1 MRRLQPYFEVTP
13 YITKDGSKIR
23 ELMHPAV
30 HGNTAQSLAEAT
42 ISAGKR
48 TLLHRHHKAE
58 EIYYVIS
65 GRGRMTLGDDLF
77 PIKTG
82 DTVCIPP
89 GTPHRVEAIAPT
101 PLRILCCCSPAYAH
115 DDTELL
121 ETAPIVAAQPIP
133 VMPVRGT
140 EPSPTDTPAHE
151 PYEGRNFRALRK
163 WLGYSQ
169 ARFWGVIHITQSGG
183 SRYEAERRA
192 PAQVRAL
199 VQLAYGPDEGAQA
212 LLTELRQGLPLDYK
226 PDTKTLKAAVTGETA
241 RAQRKRIGMTQ
252 SAFWGRAMVTQ
263 SGGNSYEAGR
273 DIPLYVRTLLH
284 LVFGNDEQAKALLA
298 ELRQGAA

>member
-89 GTPHRVEAIAPT
+89 GTPHRVEAVAPT

-121 ETAPIVAAQPIP
+121 EAAPIVAAQPIP
-133 VMPVRGT
+133 VISVRGT
-140 EPSPTDTPAHE
+140 EPSPTYNPDHA
-151 PYEGRNFRALRK
+151 PYEGRNLRDLRK
-163 WLGYSQ
+163 SLGYSQ
-169 ARFWGVIHITQSGG
+169 ARFWKVIHVTQSGG
-183 SRYEAERRA
+183 SRYEAERHA

-199 VQLAYGPDEGAQA
+199 VQLAYGPAEGAQA
-212 LLTELRQGLPLDYK
+212 LLAELRKGLPLDYK
-226 PDTKTLKAAVTGETA
+226 PDVKTFKAAINGETA
-241 RAQRKRIGMTQ
+241 RALRKRIGMTQ
-252 SAFWGRAMVTQ
+252 RAFWMRVMVTQ

-273 DIPLYVRTLLH
+273 DIPLYVQTLLQ
-284 LVFGNDEQAKALLA
+284 LVFGKDEQAKALLA
-298 ELRQGAA
+298 ELRQRAA

>member
-1 MRRLQPYFEVTP
+1 MRRIQPYFEVTP

-89 GTPHRVEAIAPT
+89 GTPHCVEAVTPT
-101 PLRILCCCSPAYAH
+101 PLRLLCCCSPAYAH

-121 ETAPIVAAQPIP
+121 ETAPIVAAQPIA
-133 VMPVRGT
+133 VMHVRGT
-140 EPSPTDTPAHE
+140 EPSPTYNPDHE
-151 PYEGRNFRALRK
+151 PYDGQNFRVLRK
-163 WLGYSQ
+163 SLDYSQ
-169 ARFWGVIHITQSGG
+169 AHFWDVVHVTQSGG
-183 SRYEAERRA
+183 SRYEAERHA
-192 PAQVRAL
+192 PAQVRVL
-199 VQLAYGPDEGAQA
+199 VQLAYGPAEGALT
-212 LLTELRQGLPLDYK
+212 LLAELRQGLPQDYK
-226 PDTKTLKAAVTGETA
+226 PDVKTFKAAVTGETA
-241 RAQRKRIGMTQ
+241 RALRKRIGMTQ
-252 SAFWGRAMVTQ
+252 SAFWMRVMVTQ

-273 DIPLYVRTLLH
+273 GIPLYVQTLLQ
-284 LVFGNDEQAKALLA
+284 LVFETEKQAKALLA
-298 ELRQGAA
+298 ELRQRAA

>member
-1 MRRLQPYFEVTP
+1 MRRLQPYNEVTP

-30 HGNTAQSLAEAT
+30 HGNTAQSLAETT
-42 ISAGKR
+42 IPAGKR
-48 TLLHRHHKAE
+48 TLLHRHHTTE

-89 GTPHRVEAIAPT
+89 GIPHRVEAVAPT
-101 PLRILCCCSPAYAH
+101 PLRLLCCCSPAYAH

-133 VMPVRGT
+133 VISIRGS
-140 EPSPTDTPAHE
+140 EPSPRYNPDHA
-151 PYEGRNFRALRK
+151 PYEGRNFRVLRK

-169 ARFWGVIHITQSGG
+169 ARFWDVIHISQSGG
-183 SRYEAERRA
+183 SRYEAGRQT
-192 PAQVRAL
+192 PTQVRVL

-212 LLTELRQGLPLDYK
+212 LLTELRQGLPQGYK

-241 RAQRKRIGMTQ
+241 RALRKRLGMTQ
-252 SAFWGRAMVTQ
+252 RAFWGRAMVTQ
-263 SGGNSYEAGR
+263 PAGNRYEAGR
-273 DIPLYVRTLLH
+273 EIPLYVQTLLQ
-284 LVFGNDEQAKALLA
+284 LVFGKDEQAKALLA
-298 ELRQGAA
+298 ELRQRAA

>member
-1 MRRLQPYFEVTP
+1 MRRIQPYLEVTP

-48 TLLHRHHKAE
+48 TLLHRHHKTE

-89 GTPHRVEAIAPT
+89 GTPHRVEATAPT
-101 PLRILCCCSPAYAH
+101 PLRLLCCCSPAYAH

-121 ETAPIVAAQPIP
+121 EAAPIVAAQPIP
-133 VMPVRGT
+133 VMSIRGP
-140 EPSPTDTPAHE
+140 EPSPTLNPDHE
-151 PYEGRNFRALRK
+151 PYDGRNFRVLRK
-163 WLGYSQ
+163 SLGYSQ
-169 ARFWGVIHITQSGG
+169 ARFWKVIHVTQSGG
-183 SRYEAERRA
+183 SRYEAERHA

-199 VQLAYGPDEGAQA
+199 VQLAYGPAEGAQA
-212 LLTELRQGLPLDYK
+212 LLAELRQGLPLDYK
-226 PDTKTLKAAVTGETA
+226 PDVKTFKAAVTGETA
-241 RAQRKRIGMTQ
+241 RALRKRIGMTQ
-252 SAFWGRAMVTQ
+252 SAFWMRVMVTQ

-273 DIPLYVRTLLH
+273 DIPLYVQTLLQ

-298 ELRQGAA
+298 ELRQRAA